1 MQELD
6 QRFGLPKGA
15 IACAIFRPYAR
26 AEAAIAK
33 FLGVPAHHLW
43 PSRYNSDGTRRRP
56 QPSSNYKP
64 ATRIRATR
72 IRHAKQMGR
81 AA

>member
-6 QRFGLPKGA
+6 LRYRLPKGA
-15 IACAIFRPYAR
+15 VACAIFRPYAR
-26 AEAAIAK
+26 AEMAIAT

-43 PSRYNSDGTRRRP
+43 PSRYNSDGSRRRP
-56 QPSSNYKP
+56 QPAVNYRP
-64 ATRIRATR
+64 ATRIRHVKQTR
-72 IRHAKQMGR
+72 R